1 MIELYEVNPDEHWKR
16 DRLLFDALTPEIL
29 QKKYGFSKRE
39 MQAGLEGNII
49 RGKYIMEFSSGFLD
63 NLKIDLLIRE
73 CDFFNEYEIADIL
86 GLPRNTVKDYKKR
99 GVSKLKNNG
108 KLRELLRE
116 ALERNREVEITET
129 IRIG

>member
-29 QKKYGFSKRE
+29 QKKYSFTKKE
-39 MQAGLEGNII
+39 MDSGLNGEII
-49 RGKYIMEFSSGFLD
+49 RGKYIMEFSPKFLD
-63 NLKIDLLIRE
+63 SLKIDLLIKE
-73 CDFFNEYEIADIL
+73 CDFFNEYEIANIL
-86 GLPRNTVKDYKKR
+86 GLPRDTVKDYKKR
-99 GVSKLKNNG
+99 AVSKLKNNG

-116 ALERNREVEITET
+116 ALERNREVEITQT